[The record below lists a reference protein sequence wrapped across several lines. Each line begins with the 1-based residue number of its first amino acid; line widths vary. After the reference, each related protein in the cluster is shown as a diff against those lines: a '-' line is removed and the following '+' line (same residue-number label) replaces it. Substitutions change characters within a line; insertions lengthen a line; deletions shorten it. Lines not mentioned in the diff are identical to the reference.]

1 MNKDTVK
8 GKNILI
14 TGATSGIGKT
24 IARQFAGEGARA
36 VLVGRRQEILQKL
49 KEELGENTITAACD
63 LSKTDDINKIFQI
76 CKENQC
82 KLNGLVH
89 CAGIAGL
96 SGVRAFDSEEAM
108 NMMQVNTF
116 SFVELCKRFASKRNS
131 YDESGIVAI
140 SSISSILNDPGMILY
155 SMSKS
160 ALNSAV
166 KTMSKEFMKRKIR
179 VNGILPANVKTQMFL
194 GGEDTLEDFME
205 RSLERQPLGI
215 IDTEQVSYLAE
226 FLLSDNAKYI
236 TGECIVMSGGMT
248 Y

>member
-1 MNKDTVK
+1 M
-8 GKNILI
+8 
-14 TGATSGIGKT
+14 
-24 IARQFAGEGARA
+24 
-36 VLVGRRQEILQKL
+36 
-49 KEELGENTITAACD
+49 
-63 LSKTDDINKIFQI
+63 
-76 CKENQC
+76 
-82 KLNGLVH
+82 
-89 CAGIAGL
+89 
-96 SGVRAFDSEEAM
+96 
-108 NMMQVNTF
+108 
-116 SFVELCKRFASKRNS
+116 
-131 YDESGIVAI
+131 
-140 SSISSILNDPGMILY
+140 Y

>member
-24 IARQFAGEGARA
+24 IARQFAGEGARV

-89 CAGIAGL
+89 CA
-96 SGVRAFDSEEAM
+96 
-108 NMMQVNTF
+108 
-116 SFVELCKRFASKRNS
+116 
-131 YDESGIVAI
+131 GIVAI